1 MNTITKET
9 LQDVLSAPYAGS
21 TAFMEKVLLPIFCAT
36 HADRW
41 QSDQTDNLL
50 TLPGKPLACM
60 ANAVGLASIHQLG
73 EFKFPLARLK
83 VYDIEVTEQINLL
96 RNRVGIQKLIRTHF
110 LHETQGAFLIFH
122 YAEGIRTPEWRFSF
136 CYKGDGAETDAKRYT
151 FLFGPQES
159 CRTAQAN
166 FLKLA
171 EDAAKDSFCMK
182 NVQDAF
188 SVQKLA
194 EDFYTKYE
202 GQYKKFCDYLAVHHE
217 DDSCFGP
224 MFKTLEPKHQ
234 RDYVKH
240 MLGRIVFLHFLQKKG
255 WLGAAPDAQDWTT
268 GDRDFLYHL
277 YEQCTT
283 EQQDDFLDG
292 VLEPLFADALNT
304 KRNDDTFDT
313 GVEGIGR
320 VRVPYLNGGLFEL
333 SQIDEERARFPRA
346 YFRDLLDFL
355 HQYNFTIDE
364 ADPYEAKVGVDPEML
379 SRIFENLLEDNHD
392 KGAYYTPK
400 KIVDL
405 MCRQSLLSYLSQGI
419 KAAKRL
425 EALRSL
431 VMEQETEALL
441 QIPEL
446 KDQVVSKLKRVRIC
460 DPAIG
465 SGAFPMGLLQE
476 LALCRSLLEPT
487 QNLCALKKEI
497 LQNNIFGVDIE
508 RGAVDIARL
517 RFWLAL
523 VVEEETPHA
532 LPNMDFKIMQGNS
545 LLETFCGIDLGT
557 VGGSKKDKKDRQGNF
572 LFDEEGILK
581 EISRLMHDY
590 YDKSRHDE
598 KVANRQKIESLVKNY
613 MCMRAEGNASVQEQI
628 KNLTFPNAD
637 FFLWHTWFREVFDE
651 GGFDIVIGN
660 PPYISF
666 QREGCTLGEL
676 YKNAKFKTFEKGG
689 DIYCLFYEQGLSILK
704 EGGLL
709 CYITSNSWMK
719 VKYGKELRDMMREV
733 TSPLLLLD
741 FPGVRIFSN
750 ATVDVNI
757 LLTTKKKNSSSET
770 DMKALKIRQGDYAD
784 HDDLSRFIREYSYPC
799 LLAKKDGAAWGVTD
813 RQSAELWNRF
823 NREHQSLQQR
833 GITPHY
839 GVKTGKNDVFIIG
852 SAKRNEII
860 NACCDEEE
868 RKRTESVIRPLLR
881 GKQIRRYKSPA
892 SGEFLIAMLPALG
905 YDIETFPTLKEH
917 MLTYA
922 RPILQDAGR
931 DDLLAEEK
939 LHAFCRQKLEQKG
952 ADVVIDGQ
960 VIELPKTGKKKEMI
974 KQKSRKK
981 TSYKWFEV
989 QDKIGYADIFKEA
1002 RIIYGQFQEGN
1013 RFSWVEGNV
1022 FVSGNEFSIVCGELY
1037 PEKCLLGILNSALS
1051 KWLLPIVSS
1060 SLGEK
1065 NIVAQESAM
1074 LQFPLPDLGEEIQK
1088 ELTHLVECRLKE
1100 TSAAKQKKLEKQ
1112 IDDCVL
1118 RAYGITKQE
1127 EMDIITKSGNDNA

>member
-9 LQDVLSAPYAGS
+9 LQDVLSAPYADS
-21 TAFMEKVLLPIFCAT
+21 AVFEKKVLLPIFCAT

-41 QSDQTDNLL
+41 KKMQTGNLL
-50 TLPGKPLACM
+50 TVPGNPLACM
-60 ANAVGLASIHQLG
+60 ANAVGLSSIHQLG
-73 EFKFPLARLK
+73 EFRFPFARLK
-83 VYDIEVTEQINLL
+83 IYDIEVTEQINLL

-122 YAEGIRTPEWRFSF
+122 YAKGIGNPEWRFSF

-202 GQYKKFCDYLAVHHE
+202 GQYKKFCDYLAAHHE

-277 YEQCTT
+277 YERCTT

-598 KVANRQKIESLVKNY
+598 KVANRQKIESLVKDY

-666 QREGCTLGEL
+666 QRKGCTLGEL
-676 YKNAKFKTFEKGG
+676 YKNAKFKTFTKAG
-689 DIYCLFYEQGLSILK
+689 DIYCLFYEQGLNILRK
-704 EGGLL
+704 GGLL
-709 CYITSNSWMK
+709 CYITSNKWMK
-719 VKYGKELRDMMREV
+719 AKYGKALRKLMCEE
-733 TSPLLLLD
+733 TSPLMLLD
-741 FPGVRIFSN
+741 FPGVRLFSA
-750 ATVDVNI
+750 ATVDTNI
-757 LLTTKKKNSSSET
+757 LLTIKSQTRNLMAYRFNQQQYEST
-770 DMKALKIRQGDYAD
+770 AD
-784 HDDLSRFIREYSYPC
+784 LNGFVRKDAYSCPIPEND
-799 LLAKKDGAAWGVTD
+799 APSWSVPDVASG
-813 RQSAELWNRF
+813 ELWGNLRT
-823 NREHQSLQQR
+823 RCRTLKSR
-833 GITPHY
+833 GIGLYY
-839 GVKTGKNDVFIIG
+839 GVKTGNDEAFHIS
-852 SAKRNEII
+852 SAHRDVILRTCRDDK
-860 NACCDEEE
+860 E
-868 RKRTESVIRPLLR
+868 RKKTEEIIRPLLESSD
-881 GKQIRRYKSPA
+881 IVRYGATPGDMYLVALLPSRQYDIEK
-892 SGEFLIAMLPALG
+892 LPALKKHLLSF
-905 YDIETFPTLKEH
+905 E
-917 MLTYA
+917 
-922 RPILQDAGR
+922 RSRLQQAGR
-931 DDLLAEEK
+931 TDLITDEHLRS
-939 LHAFCRQKLEQKG
+939 FCYQRLQQNGSQAVL
-952 ADVVIDGQ
+952 IDGQ
-960 VIELPKTGKKKEMI
+960 HIELPNKSNKMVV
-974 KQKSRKK
+974 QKSRKK
-981 TSYKWFEV
+981 TRLKWFEV
-989 QDKIGYADIFKEA
+989 QDTVAYADVFNKE
-1002 RIIYGQFQEGN
+1002 RIVYGQFQQGCRFGWAEPGIFIGGN
-1013 RFSWVEGNV
+1013 HYMIECTEN
-1022 FVSGNEFSIVCGELY
+1022 Y
-1037 PEKCLLGILNSALS
+1037 PQKCLLGILNSTMSQWILGM
-1051 KWLLPIVSS
+1051 LSS
-1060 SLGEK
+1060 SLGSSAV
-1065 NIVAQESAM
+1065 IAQKSSM

-1100 TSAAKQKKLEKQ
+1100 TSAAKQKKLEEQ
-1112 IDDCVL
+1112 IDVCVF

-1127 EMDIITKSGNDNA
+1127 EIDIITKSGNDNA